1 MKTASPSEFLAGC
14 RFLSALKVVQRGVQ
28 RAFFVRPRSQPANCL
43 PGRILETREGHD
55 TRR

>member
-28 RAFFVRPRSQPANCL
+28 RAFLSGRAHNPRIACL
-43 PGRILETREGHD
+43 D
-55 TRR
+55 AS